1 MPESLSPLPA
11 VVTLRS
17 SLRTIDEQLSSGSL
31 TPDRVED
38 IKSAVDD
45 IRFRLWGVLTASSP
59 AEYQAFRER
68 FRLRRATAICH
79 ALAIDIHE
87 QRLTPTHREATELR
101 EALQELLARLPG
113 SCGRGHTE
121 LSRTRSSRHRL
132 ARPVARGPGTGRGDL
147 RDPERRRRL
156 AEPARGSHL

>member
-45 IRFRLWGVLTASSP
+45 IRFRLWGVLTASSA

-68 FRLRRATAICH
+68 FRLRRATEICH
-79 ALAIDIHE
+79 ALAVDIHE

-101 EALQELLARLPG
+101 EALQTLLARLP
-113 SCGRGHTE
+113 
-121 LSRTRSSRHRL
+121 SS
-132 ARPVARGPGTGRGDL
+132 
-147 RDPERRRRL
+147 
-156 AEPARGSHL
+156 